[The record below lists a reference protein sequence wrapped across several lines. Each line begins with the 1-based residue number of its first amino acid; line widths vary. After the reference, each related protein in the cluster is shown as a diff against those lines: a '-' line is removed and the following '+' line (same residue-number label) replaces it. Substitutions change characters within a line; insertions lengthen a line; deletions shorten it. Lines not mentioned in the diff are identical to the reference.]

1 MSGTLYIVG
10 TPIGNL
16 GDFSQRAKEVLESVD
31 FIAAE
36 DTRVT
41 LKLLNKFRIKKPLI
55 SYHEHSKSQRLGQ
68 IVSRLLEGQSAA
80 IVSDAGM
87 PCISDPGEKLVK
99 MCVENNIEMT
109 VVPGPTALISAL
121 CLSGLETFR
130 FAFYGFLSTNRK
142 SRLKTLLELQNL
154 QLTLIFYEA
163 PHKLISTLK
172 DLLNVLGDRKIA
184 IVKELTKIHENV
196 QRATISSAIDSFEKS
211 SVNPKGEYVLIVE
224 GAQNVEDSGAPATL
238 DEALDLAR
246 ALVKQGLRPVDAAK
260 QAAKITNN
268 KKRQIYNLL
277 LNEK

>member
-1 MSGTLYIVG
+1 MNATLYIVG

-16 GDFSQRAKEVLESVD
+16 EDFSQRAKKVLESVD

-41 LKLLNKFRIKKPLI
+41 LKLLNKFKIKKPLI
-55 SYHEHSKSQRLGQ
+55 SYHEHSKSQRLEQ
-68 IVSRLLEGQSAA
+68 IVSRLLNGQSAA

-99 MCVENNIEMT
+99 MCVESNIEMK

-142 SRLKTLLELQNL
+142 NRLKTLRELQNL

-163 PHKLISTLK
+163 PHKLIATLN
-172 DLLNVLGDRKIA
+172 DLLNVLGDRRIA

-196 QRATISSAIDSFEKS
+196 QRATISNAIDFFEKS
-211 SVNPKGEYVLIVE
+211 PTNPKGEYVLIVE
-224 GAQNVEDSGAPATL
+224 GAQTAKNSKAPLAL
-238 DEALDLAR
+238 DEAADFAR
-246 ALVKQGLRPVDAAK
+246 ALVKQGLKPADAAK

-277 LNEK
+277 LSEK